1 MEEKMNNIIL
11 VPTDFS
17 EVCESAIKQAV
28 EAARYLKFKV
38 LLLHVIDKDT
48 VAYLHKENLPLEAI
62 DGKLKVIADDIR
74 NNQGIEVEYLAKDGN
89 IFTTISEVA
98 KDLGVSLVILG
109 THGKVGMQKLT
120 GSFALKV
127 VTSSP
132 VPVIVVQKRPFGKG
146 YKNIVMPITSPDGP
160 WEKTQWAVYIARQFD
175 AKVHLF
181 TPWDASAGVK
191 DAVKT
196 IAGYLAKNNV
206 KFTEVA
212 AEKSLGLHDGGTF
225 SNHVIDYAAASNSD
239 MILIMTNPD
248 KNLATYL
255 LGSYDEQIMFNFS
268 EIPVMCINPR
278 KINYDIAG
286 K

>member
-17 EVCESAIKQAV
+17 EVCDSAIKQAI
-28 EAARYLKFKV
+28 EAAKYLKFKV
-38 LLLHVIDKDT
+38 VLLHVIDKDT

-74 NNQGIEVEYLAKDGN
+74 KNHNIEVEFLSREGN
-89 IFTTISEVA
+89 IFTTIGDVA
-98 KDLGVSLVILG
+98 ADIGVSLVILG
-109 THGKVGMQKLT
+109 THGKTGMQKLT

-181 TPWDASAGVK
+181 TPWDAGSGVK
-191 DAVKT
+191 EAVKT

-206 KFTEVA
+206 KFTEAV

-225 SNHVIDYAAASNSD
+225 SKHVVDYAASSNSD
-239 MILIMTNPD
+239 LILIMTNPD
-248 KNLATYL
+248 KNLATFL

-278 KINYDIAG
+278 KINYHILG
-286 K
+286 I

>member
-1 MEEKMNNIIL
+1 MNNIIL

-62 DGKLKVIADDIR
+62 DGKLKAIADDIR
-74 NNQGIEVEYLAKDGN
+74 NNQGVEADFLAKDGN

-98 KDLGVSLVILG
+98 KDLGVSLIILG

-132 VPVIVVQKRPFGKG
+132 VPVIVVQKRPFGAG
-146 YKNIVMPITSPDGP
+146 YKNIVMPITSADGP

-191 DAVKT
+191 DTVKT

-206 KFTEVA
+206 KYTEAV

-239 MILIMTNPD
+239 MILIMTNPS
-248 KNLATYL
+248 KNLATFL

-278 KINYDIAG
+278 KINYEIEG